1 MSTKDSPASR
11 AQRLPALVVRQF
23 RLAAHYYPASFG
35 ALPAFAGATSDQFSL
50 ELGEAAQD
58 RQHQPAV
65 RCGRVRPGIPQ
76 RFESGALV
84 GDRAEHVQKIARR
97 ARRSRRVTTSTSPSP
112 RCAIRRDSCLRSDL
126 APLIFSW

>member
-1 MSTKDSPASR
+1 MRPESYRHWSGYLATIGQPHSTKLAKFTEPARLKAADGGVADGIGPADVHQGLTDFPSR
-11 AQRLPALVVRQF
+11 NGFLPLVVRQF

-65 RCGRVRPGIPQ
+65 RCGRVGPGIPQ
-76 RFESGALV
+76 
-84 GDRAEHVQKIARR
+84 
-97 ARRSRRVTTSTSPSP
+97 
-112 RCAIRRDSCLRSDL
+112 
-126 APLIFSW
+126 

>member
-1 MSTKDSPASR
+1 MSAILAAPLVGIAVLATIGQPHSTKLAKFTKPA
-11 AQRLPALVVRQF
+11 RLKAADGGVADGIGPADVHQGLTGFPARNGFPPLVVRQF

-65 RCGRVRPGIPQ
+65 RCGRVGPGIPQ
-76 RFESGALV
+76 
-84 GDRAEHVQKIARR
+84 
-97 ARRSRRVTTSTSPSP
+97 
-112 RCAIRRDSCLRSDL
+112 
-126 APLIFSW
+126 